1 MAKTLIVDD
10 AQIMRKTI
18 KSMLNIF
25 GHTVIG
31 EALNG
36 YEAIEEYK
44 RLKPDL
50 VTMDINMP
58 NVNNIPNGIEAIKKI
73 IEFDPQAKII
83 VISSLGQEQL
93 VIQAIQYGA
102 TNYILKPLTKEK
114 LELVVNKSF
123 IK

>member
-10 AQIMRKTI
+10 AHIMRKTI

-36 YEAIEEYK
+36 YEAIKEYK